1 MQHVAK
7 GIAVLC
13 GRHGSQRKMCAV
25 PDVQMGLV
33 WRLVAVT
40 GAIADW

>member
-13 GRHGSQRKMCAV
+13 KRHGSQRKACAV

-33 WRLVAVT
+33 WRLVAMT
-40 GAIADW
+40 GGRTDW